1 MVNLN
6 PSKCFDP
13 ATLADL
19 YQVEVD
25 YPEGAAFRLP
35 KRGCYSPAKLDVDDV
50 TFHLESDAKAW
61 SFCLELVEAVTLAL
75 EWTQEDEHLDAA
87 SAEHGIQAIR
97 RTILR
102 LAELSARLR
111 DIQVQQARSQ
121 DVGDQ
126 VLDQFAGI
134 GHASEE
140 LSPGCTVVRM
150 DVA

>member
-6 PSKCFDP
+6 PSKLFDP

-25 YPEGAAFRLP
+25 YPESAAFRGP
-35 KRGCYSPAKLDVDDV
+35 RPGFYSPATLTVDDV
-50 TFHLESDAKAW
+50 TFHLEADARAW
-61 SFCLELVEAVTLAL
+61 SFCLELTESAAQAL

-102 LAELSARLR
+102 LADLAARLR
-111 DIQVQQARSQ
+111 DIQEREARAQ

-126 VLDQFAGI
+126 VLDQFAAL

-140 LSPGCTVVRM
+140 LFPGCTVVRM

>member
-1 MVNLN
+1 MVNLH
-6 PSKCFDP
+6 PSKTFDP

-25 YPEGAAFRLP
+25 YPEGVTW
-35 KRGCYSPAKLDVDDV
+35 RGPRPGFYSPATLTVDDV
-50 TFHLESDAKAW
+50 TFHIESDARAW
-61 SFCLELVEAVTLAL
+61 CFCLELVESASQAL

-126 VLDQFAGI
+126 VLDQ
-134 GHASEE
+134 S
-140 LSPGCTVVRM
+140 GCTVVRM

>member
-6 PSKCFDP
+6 PSKLFNP

-25 YPEGAAFRLP
+25 YPEGVAFRGP
-35 KRGCYSPAKLDVDDV
+35 RPGFYSTATLTVDDV
-50 TFHLESDAKAW
+50 TFHLESGAKAW
-61 SFCLELVEAVTLAL
+61 SFCLELVEAGAQAL

-102 LAELSARLR
+102 LADIAARLR

-126 VLDQFAGI
+126 VLDQF

-140 LSPGCTVVRM
+140 LFPGCTVVRM